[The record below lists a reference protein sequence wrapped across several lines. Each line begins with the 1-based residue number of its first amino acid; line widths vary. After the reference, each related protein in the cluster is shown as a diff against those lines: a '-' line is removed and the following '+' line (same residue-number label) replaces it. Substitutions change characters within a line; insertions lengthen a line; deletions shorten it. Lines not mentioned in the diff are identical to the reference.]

1 MYNTSNQGPLQMYGM
16 LFLCQTNILCQY
28 ESGELNKMPK
38 STGYSLDMLQQILS
52 DQVEVLG
59 RAEVEDISYISN
71 SSSKKTGTAL
81 T

>member
-1 MYNTSNQGPLQMYGM
+1 
-16 LFLCQTNILCQY
+16 
-28 ESGELNKMPK
+28 MPK